1 MKHRVLEKNKIT
13 GHSKPLNHV
22 RVILLA
28 YHEFDLR
35 SKAVFLRKTG
45 ENLYDILVDKAVGE
59 AFSYVV

>member
-1 MKHRVLEKNKIT
+1 MCAW
-13 GHSKPLNHV
+13 
-22 RVILLA
+22 LLA
-28 YHEFDLR
+28 YHEFDFR